1 MMQFVPYNTE
11 DQSVIGR
18 ITRNDWKQTVITMFY
33 TTTNR
38 SANQESV
45 QEDYNVEVEE
55 EHTDLAVD
63 EHKASDVEGKTI
75 YTMWLRYHWFLLLL
89 TFNNKNQ
96 QIMKLRRSSIS
107 PTGRIMTKMMSP
119 QRGITDNLT

>member
-11 DQSVIGR
+11 DQSVIRR

-38 SANQESV
+38 SANQSA

-63 EHKASDVEGKTI
+63 EHKASDVEGKAI

-119 QRGITDNLT
+119 QRGITDNPT

>member
-38 SANQESV
+38 SANQESA

-96 QIMKLRRSSIS
+96 QIMKLRRWSIS

>member
-11 DQSVIGR
+11 DQSVIRR

-63 EHKASDVEGKTI
+63 EHKASDVEGKAI
-75 YTMWLRYHWFLLLL
+75 KTMWLRYHWFLLLL
-89 TFNNKNQ
+89 TFNNKNK
-96 QIMKLRRSSIS
+96 QIMKLRRWSIS

-119 QRGITDNLT
+119 QRGITDNPT